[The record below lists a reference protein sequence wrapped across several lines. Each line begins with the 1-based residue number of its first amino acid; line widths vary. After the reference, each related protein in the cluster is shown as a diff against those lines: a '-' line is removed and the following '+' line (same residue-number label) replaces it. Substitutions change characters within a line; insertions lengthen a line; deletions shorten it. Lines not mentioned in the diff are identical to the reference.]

1 MKKLNKHWEETIM
14 NNTIL
19 IGRLTKDPMVRYT
32 PSQKVVCTITLA
44 VDRPFKNQAGEQETD
59 YIPVVLWGKSAEL
72 VGNSCAKGHRL
83 GVEGRIQ
90 VRTYEDKE
98 KKTVWITEVIGD
110 RIEFLE
116 RKSDTV
122 KIDKTSDD
130 KGPKAFNAL
139 GKSSV

>member
-1 MKKLNKHWEETIM
+1 MNMNKVV
-14 NNTIL
+14 L
-19 IGRLTKDPMVRYT
+19 IGRLTKDPEVRYT
-32 PSQKVVCTITLA
+32 QNQKVVCQFTLA
-44 VDRPFKNQAGEQETD
+44 IDRPFRNQSGEQETD
-59 YIPVVLWGKSAEL
+59 FIPVVLWGKSAEL
-72 VGNSCAKGHRL
+72 AGNSCAKGHRL

-98 KKTVWITEVIGD
+98 TKKTVWITEVIGD

-130 KGPKAFNAL
+130 KWPKAFNAL
-139 GKSSV
+139 GKEVPFDQEVPF